1 MEILK
6 IHNNPERA
14 EWAALTERFTREEE
28 EITRQVTEILAD
40 VKSGGDRS
48 LREVTRRVEGRD
60 PRTFEIPA
68 DVRAAAAALI
78 PAALKEALA
87 AAKANIETFHRA
99 QLPPEVDIET
109 MPGVRCVQRAVPIR
123 RVGLYIPGGKAPL
136 FSTVLMLAVPAR
148 VAGCGEVILC
158 TPARPDGT
166 IAPEILYAAD
176 LCGVDRIFSVG
187 GAQAVAAMAY
197 GTESIPRVDK
207 IFGPGNRYVTKAK
220 QLVGANDVAVDLP
233 AGPSE
238 VLVLADDEASP
249 AFAAADLLSQAEH
262 GGDSQAVLVC
272 PSVEFARDT
281 QRAVGEQLLQLR
293 RGETIREALRQS
305 RIVVLDSREKMIGFA
320 NAYAPEHL
328 IISMRDAWDVAAQ
341 ITAAGSVFIGPWSP
355 ESAGDY
361 ASGTNHTLPTGGW
374 ARAYSGVNT
383 DSFLRKISYQE
394 LSRKGLATLSPTA
407 RRRRARPHE
416 RRCAVKPLEELVRP
430 NIRALKPYSTARDEF
445 SGGEI
450 TTWLDANENPY
461 DNGVNRYP
469 DPHQKLL
476 KQKIAALKG
485 VREEQVFIGNGSDE
499 AIDLCYRIFCRPGVD
514 NAVSIAPTY
523 GMYRV
528 AADINDVEMR
538 EVPLGADFSLPADA
552 LLAAADERTRLL
564 WLCSPNNP
572 TGNAFPA
579 AGIERLLREFDG
591 MVVLDEAYIDFAAG
605 PGFLARLGEFGNLIV
620 LQTLSKAWGMA
631 GLRLGLAFAS
641 EAVAGLFARVKYPYN
656 INSLAQQ
663 AVAERLTEDIS
674 PQVAEIRA
682 ERDRLAPQLAACP
695 AIERVYPSD
704 ANFILVRTPDPDR
717 MYDALISAGVIVR
730 NRSRIPGCE
739 GCLRITVGTPAE
751 NARMIEAVKN
761 FRL

>member
-238 VLVLADDEASP
+238 VLVLADDEAAP
-249 AFAAADLLSQAEH
+249 EPHRGPRQPRKDDRLRQRLRPRAPDHL
-262 GGDSQAVLVC
+262 D
-272 PSVEFARDT
+272 AR
-281 QRAVGEQLLQLR
+281 RLGR
-293 RGETIREALRQS
+293 RGADHRRRKRLHRPLVARKRRGLRLGNQPHAAHGRLGAGLQRREHRLVPAQ
-305 RIVVLDSREKMIGFA
+305 D
-320 NAYAPEHL
+320 HL
-328 IISMRDAWDVAAQ
+328 
-341 ITAAGSVFIGPWSP
+341 
-355 ESAGDY
+355 
-361 ASGTNHTLPTGGW
+361 SGTLAQGACGPLPDRHRHGRG
-374 ARAYSGVNT
+374 RG
-383 DSFLRKISYQE
+383 
-394 LSRKGLATLSPTA
+394 SRGA

-416 RRCAVKPLEELVRP
+416 RRCAVRPLEELVRP
-430 NIRALKPYSTARDEF
+430 NIRTLKPYSTARDEF

-538 EVPLGADFSLPADA
+538 EVALGADFSLPADA

-751 NARMIEAVKN
+751 NARMIETVKN